1 MRADLKI
8 AIDVI
13 VDSEMKT
20 IRKMKKKDMIS
31 LFRDL
36 LEERCLEMTDDTI
49 IDFYNEVINEATV

>member
-49 IDFYNEVINEATV
+49 IDFYNEVTNEATV

>member
-1 MRADLKI
+1 MRVDLKI
-8 AIDVI
+8 AIDTI

-49 IDFYNEVINEATV
+49 IDLFNEVTNEITV